1 MKRNSSNEC
10 NPSTHLNSVQDIL
23 ISFSISFHTLRNLS
37 SGINGTTLNY
47 TVTKVSKTWDMLLIS
62 LSFET
67 KKFEMI

>member
-1 MKRNSSNEC
+1 
-10 NPSTHLNSVQDIL
+10 
-23 ISFSISFHTLRNLS
+23 LS

-47 TVTKVSKTWDMLLIS
+47 MATKASKTWDMLLIS